1 MADKVGEVGR
11 GWVMRPYSSPLSSPV
26 FGFIS
31 HLGMYQGKAGMS
43 LENHHLWPL
52 TGPQKLCN
60 RHSQNTVQL
69 FPMVV
74 DLGLVP
80 VSVSLAHW
88 VRMGIGGF

>member
-1 MADKVGEVGR
+1 
-11 GWVMRPYSSPLSSPV
+11 MRTYKALQLTSLV

-31 HLGMYQGKAGMS
+31 HLGRYQVKAGMS
-43 LENHHLWPL
+43 LENHHLWPS

-69 FPMVV
+69 FLLVV

-80 VSVSLAHW
+80 LSVSLAHS
-88 VRMGIGGF
+88 VRMGMGGF